1 MRSRTL
7 WMRATTK
14 KDNVHS
20 HFSGK
25 VALVTGAGRGIG
37 RAIALTFGRNGTR
50 VAVNDINPDTAHKTA
65 AQIEAQGG
73 QATAHVTDVS
83 RKMAVQ
89 AMVTAI
95 VESWGSLDI
104 LINNAGVEPS
114 GALLT
119 FDEYDW
125 DRTLEVNLKGSFLCI
140 QAAARVMQSAGGGV
154 IVNIGSIAGRAH
166 GLRNRAA
173 YTASKTGL
181 LGLTREAA
189 RELAADNIRVNAVCP
204 GVIATPMT
212 ADQRADAK
220 QMARWQREIPQGR
233 LGETGDVVGLTLFLC
248 SPAAGYI
255 TGQAINIDGGKVM
268 S

>member
-1 MRSRTL
+1 MP
-7 WMRATTK
+7 ATAEAINAR
-14 KDNVHS
+14 D

-25 VALVTGAGRGIG
+25 VALVTGAGQGIG
-37 RAIALTFGRNGTR
+37 RAIALTFGRNGAR

-65 AQIEAQGG
+65 AQIEARGG
-73 QATAHVTDVS
+73 QATAHVMDVS

-125 DRTLEVNLKGSFLCI
+125 DRTLAVNLKGSFLCI
-140 QAAARVMQSAGGGV
+140 QAAARVMKAAGGGV

-166 GLRNRAA
+166 GLHHRAA

-212 ADQRADAK
+212 ENQRADAE

-233 LGETGDVVGLTLFLC
+233 LGETGDVVGLMLFLC

-255 TGQAINIDGGKVM
+255 TGQAINVDGGKVM